1 MTHQVSPMGTFF
13 TPALPG
19 MAYDILCLFAYT
31 PVSEALVLVLF
42 LLYHLFLDL
51 NNDRFVSD
59 KEDAVNT
66 DLLRSNFLFS
76 AIQISMLPLLRW
88 VFSVRII
95 RALATEKQTSHNGQ
109 YFWLL
114 GNFVDFLSI

>member
-19 MAYDILCLFAYT
+19 TAYDILCLFAYT

-51 NNDRFVSD
+51 NNDRFVSSGLKILD
-59 KEDAVNT
+59 FVPFVLSFAESFNVLVKEF
-66 DLLRSNFLFS
+66 RYW
-76 AIQISMLPLLRW
+76 SMLM
-88 VFSVRII
+88 
-95 RALATEKQTSHNGQ
+95 
-109 YFWLL
+109 
-114 GNFVDFLSI
+114 

>member
-51 NNDRFVSD
+51 NNDRFVSKAKD
-59 KEDAVNT
+59 KRAVT
-66 DLLRSNFLFS
+66 MVFHRSLSEVLQNV
-76 AIQISMLPLLRW
+76 
-88 VFSVRII
+88 VF
-95 RALATEKQTSHNGQ
+95 
-109 YFWLL
+109 F
-114 GNFVDFLSI
+114 